1 MASDSESGLE
11 RQLKVPHIHTV
22 LTEAA
27 ETHTLSLSLSRSLS
41 LSLSVSLALSM
52 LGLCCLTSSR
62 GFSNE
67 SLCQNSCHQTGN
79 C

>member
-27 ETHTLSLSLSRSLS
+27 ETHTLSLSLSLALS
-41 LSLSVSLALSM
+41 LSLCLSRSLYVRPLLSHIFA
-52 LGLCCLTSSR
+52 R
-62 GFSNE
+62 V
-67 SLCQNSCHQTGN
+67 Q
-79 C
+79 

>member
-27 ETHTLSLSLSRSLS
+27 ETHSLS
-41 LSLSVSLALSM
+41 LSLSLSLALS
-52 LGLCCLTSSR
+52 LSLSL
-62 GFSNE
+62 
-67 SLCQNSCHQTGN
+67 SLCLSRSLYVRPLLSHIFARVQ
-79 C
+79 

>member
-27 ETHTLSLSLSRSLS
+27 ETHTLSLSLSLSLSLARSLS
-41 LSLSVSLALSM
+41 LSLSLCLSRSLYVRPLLSHIFA
-52 LGLCCLTSSR
+52 R
-62 GFSNE
+62 V
-67 SLCQNSCHQTGN
+67 Q
-79 C
+79 

>member
-27 ETHTLSLSLSRSLS
+27 ETHSLS
-41 LSLSVSLALSM
+41 LSLSLALS
-52 LGLCCLTSSR
+52 LSLSLSL
-62 GFSNE
+62 
-67 SLCQNSCHQTGN
+67 SLC
-79 C
+79 

>member
-27 ETHTLSLSLSRSLS
+27 ETHTLSLSLALS
-41 LSLSVSLALSM
+41 LSLCLSRSLYVRPLLSHIFA
-52 LGLCCLTSSR
+52 R
-62 GFSNE
+62 V
-67 SLCQNSCHQTGN
+67 Q
-79 C
+79 